1 LINLC
6 SDLNFPISYWLKDI
20 AKLLIP
26 ANFFTRQYCWNY
38 L

>member
-1 LINLC
+1 
-6 SDLNFPISYWLKDI
+6 LKDI